1 MVIRMWDIMKKISFL
16 NLIIYLS
23 LNCFLNAACQNET
36 IRWKGIIENENGI
49 PVIINPDEP
58 LYSKK
63 PFEYSLEWSIGN
75 SDFGS
80 EYSFSQIGSITV
92 NDEYIYIS
100 DWKEVYIKI
109 YDHDGR
115 YIRTIGNSGQGPG
128 EFSRI
133 SGMQIINQKELVVF
147 DGNSRRLTFF
157 SLEGELIKTLSIK
170 EIPAIKLNLNSK
182 KYFIASTYKLNIEN
196 NTAIT
201 ELKVYNREHEF
212 IRTLANTE
220 PAHIFSPFQFYFV
233 WQISRDDKI
242 VYGYNKNYEFQIYDS
257 SFNLIKIIKKKYT
270 KVEISNEDI
279 LVQMKNL
286 PKTKDTQIPKYH
298 SAFQRMILDDKS
310 NIIIQTWEKSKSG
323 NQYLYDFFDSNG
335 KFLFKV
341 PIKSRPLIWKN
352 DKFYTI
358 EEDEEGFQY
367 VKKYKVKWIT
377 KIFNN

>member
-1 MVIRMWDIMKKISFL
+1 MKKISFL

-23 LNCFLNAACQNET
+23 LYSFLNAACQNET
-36 IRWKGIIENENGI
+36 LSWKGTIEKENGI

-63 PFEYSLEWSIGN
+63 PFEYSLELSIGN

-80 EYSFSQIGSITV
+80 EYSFSQIGSIAV

-109 YDHDGR
+109 FDHDGR
-115 YIRTIGNSGQGPG
+115 YIRTIGNKGQGPG

-133 SGMQIINQKELVVF
+133 RGMQITNQKELVVF
-147 DGNSRRLTFF
+147 DQNSRRLSFF
-157 SLEGELIKTLSIK
+157 TLEGELIRTLSTK
-170 EIPAIKLNLNSK
+170 EIPAITLNLNSK
-182 KYFIASTYKLNIEN
+182 KYFIATTAKLNIEN
-196 NTAIT
+196 NTTIT

-212 IRTLANTE
+212 IRTLARTE
-220 PAHIFSPFQFYFV
+220 PAHVLSPFESYAV
-233 WQISRDDKI
+233 WQISKDDKI
-242 VYGYNKNYEFQIYDS
+242 VYGYNKNYEIQIYDS

-270 KVEISNEDI
+270 KIEISNKDL
-279 LVQMKNL
+279 LVKMKNL

-298 SAFQRMILDDKS
+298 SAFQRIILDDKS
-310 NIIIQTWEKSKSG
+310 NIIIQTWEKNKSG
-323 NQYLYDFFDSNG
+323 DQYLYDFFDSNG

-367 VKKYKVKWIT
+367 VNKYIVKWNT